1 MVLSDRKNTNFAS
14 NGVRAG
20 LKWFLVGWLGKHL
33 VDLICS
39 TMRIRVVDFE
49 KVRAEVRSR
58 RFILAFWHSRILII
72 SYQFRGWGAAILVSS
87 SDDGEIIAQILQRQG
102 HRTIRG
108 STSQSSVRAL
118 ARLIRVVKEE
128 SCPGG
133 VVPDGPR
140 GPRFKV
146 QPGVI
151 TLAKKTGYPVVPVT
165 YSAKRLKVFASWDRF
180 LLPFPFTES
189 CVMYGTP
196 VSVPGHTDGEE
207 QEVYRVRLEEELN
220 RITRAVDQYYGHEI
234 D

>member
-1 MVLSDRKNTNFAS
+1 MPTKWSQRT
-14 NGVRAG
+14 R
-20 LKWFLVGWLGKHL
+20 LKWWLVGRLGKGL
-33 VDLICS
+33 IDLICS
-39 TMRIRVVDFE
+39 TMPIHVVDFE
-49 KVRAEVRSR
+49 KVRAEVESR
-58 RFILAFWHSRILII
+58 RFILAFWHSRILMII
-72 SYQFRGWGAAILVSS
+72 YQYQGWGAATLVSS

-108 STSQSSVRAL
+108 STSRNAVRAL
-118 ARLIRVVKEE
+118 ASLIRVVKEE
-128 SCPGG
+128 GRPGG

-165 YSAKRLKVFASWDRF
+165 YSAKRLKIFASWDRF
-180 LLPFPFTES
+180 LLPYPFTES

-196 VSVPGHTDGEE
+196 VSVPGNTDEE
-207 QEVYRVRLEEELN
+207 AQEVYRVRLEEELN
-220 RITRAVDQYYGHEI
+220 RITRAVDRYYGHVI

>member
-1 MVLSDRKNTNFAS
+1 MPAKWSQKTR
-14 NGVRAG
+14 
-20 LKWFLVGWLGKHL
+20 LKWWLVGRLGKGL
-33 VDLICS
+33 IDLICS
-39 TMRIRVVDFE
+39 TMRIQVVDFE
-49 KVRAEVRSR
+49 KVRAEVESR
-58 RFILAFWHSRILII
+58 RFILAFWHSRILMI
-72 SYQFRGWGAAILVSS
+72 SYQYRGWGAAILVSG

-108 STSQSSVRAL
+108 STSRNAVRAL
-118 ARLIRVVKEE
+118 ASLIRVVKEE
-128 SCPGG
+128 GRPGG

-165 YSAKRLKVFASWDRF
+165 YSAKRLKIFASWDRF
-180 LLPFPFTES
+180 LLPYPFTDS

-196 VSVPGHTDGEE
+196 VSVPGNTDEE
-207 QEVYRVRLEEELN
+207 AQEVYRVRLEEELN
-220 RITRAVDQYYGHEI
+220 RITRAVDRYYNHVI